1 MSPRRRPRK
10 LTRRNLRQHTSRP
23 ENSRPRRNVSNWID
37 RVVTENGIRWGRY
50 VLDRSHWYS
59 GDIEVDLLNIEL
71 TVAEAI
77 MHDNAS
83 LSLKAPDP
91 SWPDRQLNP
100 EIDSEAAFLL
110 APDGNGEVSLY
121 AQMAALGFAA
131 RRQQQQP
138 QPQPQPQLEQG
149 NAVQRGAGEG
159 AQHGITVDQASLAGM
174 GAQFD
179 TKVDG
184 K

>member
-1 MSPRRRPRK
+1 M
-10 LTRRNLRQHTSRP
+10 
-23 ENSRPRRNVSNWID
+23 
-37 RVVTENGIRWGRY
+37 
-50 VLDRSHWYS
+50 
-59 GDIEVDLLNIEL
+59 EVDLLNIEL

-83 LSLKAPDP
+83 LSLKAPNP

-100 EIDSEAAFLL
+100 EIDSEAAVLL

-121 AQMAALGFAA
+121 AQMATLGLAG

-138 QPQPQPQLEQG
+138 QLQLEQG
-149 NAVQRGAGEG
+149 NTAQRGAGKG
-159 AQHGITVDQASLAGM
+159 HGITVDQASLAGM